1 MGRTGLNLTPSL
13 LLPRCAT
20 MGKSLRVPELLGTH
34 GSDRGDHLPLPEDL
48 HRQTAKSLA
57 QSRCRA
63 GVRWALMPFPLC
75 IPWVFPGTWLPRH
88 PDRDAGTCCRG
99 LWLRVDV
106 CFTCHQRGSRPCT
119 TCSCQQLHLQSHA
132 ELGAA
137 VSFTESL

>member
-20 MGKSLRVPELLGTH
+20 LGKSLRVPELLGAH
-34 GSDRGDHLPLPEDL
+34 GSNGGDHVPLPEDL

-63 GVRWALMPFPLC
+63 GVQWALMPFPLC

-119 TCSCQQLHLQSHA
+119 TCSFQQLHLQSHT